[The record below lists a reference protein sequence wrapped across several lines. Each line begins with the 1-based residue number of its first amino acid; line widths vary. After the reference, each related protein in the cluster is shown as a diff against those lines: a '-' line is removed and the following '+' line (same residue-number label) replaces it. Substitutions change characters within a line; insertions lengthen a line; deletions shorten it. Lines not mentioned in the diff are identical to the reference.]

1 MFASSD
7 KMRDFDEDDGEPLEI
22 LENLIERLVPEVA
35 SVGDQNLVTLVN
47 IVLEKLTA
55 DNRNLSA
62 LEQLALLIAVRK
74 KLSDTNQRDHD
85 MTELIKS
92 ICNQTGLVEFI
103 KHCGSALNV

>member
-55 DNRNLSA
+55 DNRNLTA

-74 KLSDTNQRDHD
+74 KLSDT
-85 MTELIKS
+85 S
-92 ICNQTGLVEFI
+92 
-103 KHCGSALNV
+103 